1 MFADDT
7 KIWCRISTRED
18 SLGLQEDLNK
28 LISWSQTWL
37 LRFHP
42 EKCKVMHIGHQI
54 NTEYKME
61 DSGKTVQLM
70 TIKEEKDLGIYIVDN
85 LKPSLQCTKS
95 SDKAMS
101 VMRLIKRNFKSIDI
115 EEFNLLYKAY
125 IRPHLEYCIQV
136 WSPYLRKDIEC
147 LERVQRRATKL
158 VGHLKK
164 KPYAERLKALQL
176 TTLEKRRLR
185 GDLIETYKIVT
196 NKENIDSAQFFEFTD
211 TGHDLRGH
219 SLKLSQ
225 SRNRSRVRRT
235 FFSQRV
241 VVDWNRLPQ
250 YVVDAP
256 STNAFKNRLDKYWR
270 DDMGI

>member
-7 KIWCRISTRED
+7 EIWCRISTRED
-18 SLGLQEDLNK
+18 SLGLQQDLNK

-61 DSGKTVQLM
+61 DSGETVQFM
-70 TIKEEKDLGIYIVDN
+70 TIKEKKDLGIYIVDN
-85 LKPSLQCTKS
+85 LKRSLQCTKS

-101 VMRLIKRNFKSIDI
+101 VMRLTKRNFKSIDI

-125 IRPHLEYCIQV
+125 IRPHLEYCIEV

-147 LERVQRRATKL
+147 LERVQRRPTKL
-158 VGHLKK
+158 VGSLKK

-185 GDLIETYKIVT
+185 GDLIKTYKIVT
-196 NKENIDSAQFFEFTD
+196 N
-211 TGHDLRGH
+211 
-219 SLKLSQ
+219 
-225 SRNRSRVRRT
+225 
-235 FFSQRV
+235 
-241 VVDWNRLPQ
+241 
-250 YVVDAP
+250 
-256 STNAFKNRLDKYWR
+256 
-270 DDMGI
+270 

>member
-1 MFADDT
+1 
-7 KIWCRISTRED
+7 
-18 SLGLQEDLNK
+18 
-28 LISWSQTWL
+28 
-37 LRFHP
+37 
-42 EKCKVMHIGHQI
+42 
-54 NTEYKME
+54 
-61 DSGKTVQLM
+61 VQLM

-85 LKPSLQCTKS
+85 LKPSFQCTKS

-101 VMRLIKRNFKSIDI
+101 VMRLIKRNFESIDI

-125 IRPHLEYCIQV
+125 IRPHLDYCIQV
-136 WSPYLRKDIEC
+136 WAPYLRKDIEC

-158 VGHLKK
+158 VGSLKK

-185 GDLIETYKIVT
+185 GDLIRTYKIVT
-196 NKENIDSAQFFEFTD
+196 NKENIDSTQFFKFTD

-225 SRNRSRVRRT
+225 SRNRSQVRWT

-256 STNAFKNRLDKYWR
+256 STNAFKNRLDKHWR